1 MVSAKPNCQ
10 SGNSVIVH
18 GLLTVFEPVLSTAEY
33 GDEYGG
39 LVGQRTLGRRQT
51 RAAAVHHSSRIDDP
65 IQAITTDSIGWPG
78 YGTIPWCAEDHR
90 EGGS

>member
-18 GLLTVFEPVLSTAEY
+18 GLLTVFEPVLSTAIY
-33 GDEYGG
+33 
-39 LVGQRTLGRRQT
+39 VARRTPGRRQT
-51 RAAAVHHSSRIDDP
+51 RPAAVHYSSRIDDP